1 MERESDYS
9 NYLLQRIF
17 LGLNQSSG
25 PKLNAPENQEI
36 IEHLR
41 QENDALRKTLRMH
54 NGLRQ
59 RFEQLYDSSPVGYL
73 TIDSNGCIVE
83 ANLMIARLLGIQR
96 SWLIGKNFDHYI
108 SDEDYRLFARHIDS
122 VRNSKQANVCT
133 LQITNNNGEN
143 ITVRIESLPS
153 LSESNSAYTTIYSSI
168 TAINQ
173 SENTNLLPNKRTESR
188 ISELTDKNEKLQ
200 QEIKYLKDT
209 ETALL
214 KYHDQ
219 LEKAYN
225 RQSKEIEALKNQLS
239 KEINSHKQAKKNP
252 EKNGRD
258 DRQASRLNSVVELAA
273 GLAHEINQPLS
284 AITTYSQS
292 CLRKLNSDKD
302 PQRIKTLIEQIL
314 VQTKRAT
321 NIIKHLRDFISK
333 GDTHR
338 ETTNINKVIQY
349 AINVLRTEIIKY
361 DIIIKVLQPKPVP
374 QIMANTVQIEQV
386 ILNLIQNAV
395 DALKKV
401 PTPKRSLDISL
412 SRSQTHIIITLHDTG
427 PGIMQQNEDKIIKP
441 FFTTKTDGMGLGLT
455 ISQAIVQDHGGQ
467 LIYKKDMAKGATF
480 QVTLAIDGRNKFNQ
494 DS

>member
-1 MERESDYS
+1 
-9 NYLLQRIF
+9 
-17 LGLNQSSG
+17 
-25 PKLNAPENQEI
+25 
-36 IEHLR
+36 
-41 QENDALRKTLRMH
+41 
-54 NGLRQ
+54 
-59 RFEQLYDSSPVGYL
+59 
-73 TIDSNGCIVE
+73 
-83 ANLMIARLLGIQR
+83 
-96 SWLIGKNFDHYI
+96 
-108 SDEDYRLFARHIDS
+108 
-122 VRNSKQANVCT
+122 
-133 LQITNNNGEN
+133 NNNGEN
-143 ITVRIESLPS
+143 INVRIESTPC
-153 LSESNSAYTTIYSSI
+153 LSEPSSTHTTIYSSI

-173 SENTNLLPNKRTESR
+173 SSYPNLLPNKRTESR
-188 ISELTDKNEKLQ
+188 ISELTDKNEKQ
-200 QEIKYLKDT
+200 KQEIKYLKDT

-225 RQSKEIEALKNQLS
+225 RQSREIEALKNQLS
-239 KEINSHKQAKKNP
+239 KEISNHKQA
-252 EKNGRD
+252 EKNTAMVDGD
-258 DRQASRLNSVVELAA
+258 NYQASQLNSVVELAA

-292 CLRKLNSDKD
+292 CLRKLHSDED

-349 AINVLRTEIIKY
+349 AINILRTEIIKH

-374 QIMANTVQIEQV
+374 QIMANSVQIEQV

-401 PTPKRSLDISL
+401 PPPKRRLDIEL

-427 PGIMQQNEDKIIKP
+427 PGVMQQNEEKIIKP

-467 LIYKKDMAKGATF
+467 LIYKKNMAKGATF
-480 QVTLAIDGRNKFNQ
+480 QATLAIDGRNKSNR